1 MKASMIKMINSGLI
15 ANIMARAYTAE
26 DREGALE
33 MAHAVFNEGIQ
44 DTKISQDHDRRS
56 VISVTNLTVG

>member
-15 ANIMARAYTAE
+15 ANIIARAYTAE

-33 MAHAVFNEGIQ
+33 MAHAVFNEGI
-44 DTKISQDHDRRS
+44 
-56 VISVTNLTVG
+56 